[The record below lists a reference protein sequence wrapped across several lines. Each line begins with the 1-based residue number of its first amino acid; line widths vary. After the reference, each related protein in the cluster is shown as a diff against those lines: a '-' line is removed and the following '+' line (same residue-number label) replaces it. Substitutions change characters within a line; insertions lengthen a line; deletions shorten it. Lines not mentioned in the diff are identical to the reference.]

1 MRRSCET
8 SVRMPSPRDTA
19 ASNNKQEAS
28 NMADLGKK
36 YCVNCLAD
44 VTNLRLRCTDCPDIE
59 LCPECFSAGAE
70 IGNHRRWHGY
80 QQVDGGRFTLWGPEA
95 EGGWTSR
102 EEQSLLDAIEQYGF
116 GNWED
121 MATHVGASRT
131 PQEVMDHYVR
141 MYIHGNLGK
150 ACVPESIPNRV
161 TDHTCPSGAPLSPS
175 LTTPLPPLDVTLGE
189 QQQLG
194 YMPLRDDY
202 EIEYD
207 QEAEKLISG
216 LSVNYDDEDVEIEMK
231 RAHVDMYVRKLRE
244 RQRRKNVA
252 RDYNL
257 VPVFLGRD
265 KKDKEKPGTLGVVGG
280 GGSVGAVGVGGG
292 VVGTLLMLT
301 NPIVTPGAAAVPT
314 VPKRKITKEEKE
326 QRVKLRGMCQFMAL
340 REFEDFFDNMHKERV
355 LRVKVRELQRY
366 RRNGIA
372 RLDESAEYESA
383 RHKREK
389 RKENKSVAT
398 SKTGRG
404 GGLCTGGGGGGLGGG
419 AGGGGVSGGAIKE
432 EGKEGEFA
440 AIENLSG
447 FELLS
452 DREKVLCNTLNLSPT
467 RYLTVKTI
475 IIKDHLQKRQ
485 GITSK
490 SRLPGYLDKV
500 LKKRILSFLTESGWI
515 SRDMT

>member
-1 MRRSCET
+1 
-8 SVRMPSPRDTA
+8 
-19 ASNNKQEAS
+19 
-28 NMADLGKK
+28 MADLGKK

-44 VTNLRLRCTDCPDIE
+44 VTNLRLRCTECQDIE

-80 QQVDGGRFTLWGPEA
+80 QQVDGGRFTLWGPAA

-121 MATHVGASRT
+121 MAAHVGASRT
-131 PQEVMDHYVR
+131 PQEVMDHYVS

-150 ACVPESIPNRV
+150 ACITESIPNRV
-161 TDHTCPSGAPLSPS
+161 TDHTCPSGGPLSPS
-175 LTTPLPPLDVTLGE
+175 LTTPLPPLDVSVAE

-202 EIEYD
+202 EIEYNQD
-207 QEAEKLISG
+207 AEKLISG
-216 LSVNYDDEDVEIEMK
+216 LSVNYDDEDVEIELK

-244 RQRRKNVA
+244 RQRRKNIA

-265 KKDKEKPGTLGVVGG
+265 KKDKERERLG
-280 GGSVGAVGVGGG
+280 AGVGGAG
-292 VVGTLLMLT
+292 AGTAPSLA
-301 NPIVTPGAAAVPT
+301 GGPT
-314 VPKRKITKEEKE
+314 VTVSSSAPKRKITKEEKE
-326 QRVKLRGMCQFMAL
+326 LRAKLRALCQCMAQ
-340 REFEDFFDNMHKERV
+340 REFEEFFENMHKERA
-355 LRVKVRELQRY
+355 LRAKVRELQRY
-366 RRNGIA
+366 RRNGIT
-372 RLDESAEYESA
+372 RLDESAEYEAA

-389 RKENKSVAT
+389 RKENKSVAG
-398 SKTGRG
+398 SKRGSSG
-404 GGLCTGGGGGGLGGG
+404 GGVGGGGG
-419 AGGGGVSGGAIKE
+419 AGGGGGGGGSGGGMGPGGGAGIAIKE
-432 EGKEGEFA
+432 EGKDGEFS
-440 AIENLSG
+440 AIENLTG

-452 DREKVLCNTLNLSPT
+452 DREKVLCNSLNLSPA

-485 GITSK
+485 GIPAK
-490 SRLPGYLDKV
+490 SRMPSYLDKV

-515 SRDMT
+515 SRDAS

>member
-1 MRRSCET
+1 
-8 SVRMPSPRDTA
+8 
-19 ASNNKQEAS
+19 
-28 NMADLGKK
+28 MADLGKK

-44 VTNLRLRCTDCPDIE
+44 VTNLRLRCTDCQDIE

-80 QQVDGGRFTLWGPEA
+80 QQVDGGRFTLWGAEA

-121 MATHVGASRT
+121 MAAHVGASRT
-131 PQEVMDHYVR
+131 PQEVMEHYVS

-150 ACVPESIPNRV
+150 ACIPDSIPNRV
-161 TDHTCPSGAPLSPS
+161 TDHTCPSGGPLSPS
-175 LTTPLPPLDVTLGE
+175 LTTPLPPLDISIVE

-207 QEAEKLISG
+207 QDAETLISG
-216 LSVNYDDEDVEIEMK
+216 LSVNYDDDDVEIEMK
-231 RAHVDMYVRKLRE
+231 RAHVDMYVRKLKE
-244 RQRRKNVA
+244 RQRRKNIA

-257 VPVFLGRD
+257 VPAFLGKD
-265 KKDKEKPGTLGVVGG
+265 KKEKEKEKEKPAAGG
-280 GGSVGAVGVGGG
+280 
-292 VVGTLLMLT
+292 
-301 NPIVTPGAAAVPT
+301 AAVPP
-314 VPKRKITKEEKE
+314 VAAGSSAVAAAPKRKITKEEKE
-326 QRVKLRGMCQFMAL
+326 QRLKLRPLCQFMAC
-340 REFEDFFDNMHKERV
+340 REFEEFFENMHKERV
-355 LRVKVRELQRY
+355 LRAKVRELQRY
-366 RRNGIA
+366 RRNGITK
-372 RLDESAEYESA
+372 LDESVEYEAA

-389 RKENKSVAT
+389 RKENKSVAQ
-398 SKTGRG
+398 SKRG
-404 GGLCTGGGGGGLGGG
+404 GSGGGGGGS
-419 AGGGGVSGGAIKE
+419 GGGGKE
-432 EGKEGEFA
+432 DGKDSEFS

-452 DREKVLCNTLNLSPT
+452 DREKVLCNSLNLSPT

-485 GITSK
+485 GIPSK
-490 SRLPGYLDKV
+490 SRLPSYLDKV
-500 LKKRILSFLTESGWI
+500 LKKRILNFLTESGWI
-515 SRDMT
+515 SRDAS